1 MWDSTLD
8 LIDKGYTGE
17 LEVFPVMKHP
27 LKSDL
32 SVLNKIAPC
41 MPPTYLS
48 VGGKGGS
55 GKSAFV
61 NQYFLF
67 TPALQLYRHE
77 HNFKWLYYATE
88 RDPRVQIMGKM
99 LAWMYYLKTGKP
111 MSVATLF
118 GWPNKSHDLSPI
130 DYEWVKKNLPVAK
143 ELLKD
148 VQVVKGH
155 KTVEEII
162 KIDQSFKEAYPNSSV
177 IRILDHC
184 SNIRSE
190 RTNKKLAI
198 LEDISDHTANICRD
212 EYGWFAIDVNQ
223 FNRDSDDY
231 NRRSGPPKIVPAD
244 WYGSSKF
251 EMNCDLM
258 VGILDPLK
266 ADAKKLMGH
275 TVDDFRKEQGG
286 HCRIRGVY
294 IVKNSY
300 GPSPYEIPYLFQ
312 GECGAYYELQHEPSE
327 REMQE
332 IRFGNILD
340 LR

>member
-8 LIDKGYTGE
+8 LIDKGYSGE

-27 LKSDL
+27 QKSEL
-32 SVLNKIAPC
+32 SILNRIAPC

-67 TPALQLYRHE
+67 TALLQLRKQE

-99 LAWMYYLKTGKP
+99 LAWMYYLTHGEP

-118 GWPNKSHDLSPI
+118 GWPNKSRDLSPT
-130 DYEWVKKNLPVAK
+130 DYQYVKETMPRAK
-143 ELLKD
+143 ALLKD
-148 VQVVKGH
+148 VAVIKGH
-155 KTVEEII
+155 RSIEEI
-162 KIDQSFKEAYPNSSV
+162 KELDARFKKKYPDASV

-184 SNIRSE
+184 SNIKSDSG
-190 RTNKKLAI
+190 KKPLPL
-198 LEDISDHTANICRD
+198 LEEISDHTANVCRD
-212 EYGWFAIDVNQ
+212 EYGWFGIDVNQ
-223 FNRDSDDY
+223 FNRTSDEQA
-231 NRRSGPPKIVPAD
+231 RRSGPPVIVPAD

-251 EMNCDLM
+251 EMNTDLM
-258 VGILDPLK
+258 VGVLDPVK
-266 ADAKKLMGH
+266 AGTKKLMGYD
-275 TVDDFRKEQGG
+275 VDDFRKEQGG
-286 HCRIRGVY
+286 HCRLRGIYV
-294 IVKNSY
+294 VKNSY

-312 GECGAYYELQHEPSE
+312 GECGAYYELLEEPSE
-327 REMQE
+327 RYLQD
-332 IRFGNILD
+332 IRQGRILPS
-340 LR
+340 